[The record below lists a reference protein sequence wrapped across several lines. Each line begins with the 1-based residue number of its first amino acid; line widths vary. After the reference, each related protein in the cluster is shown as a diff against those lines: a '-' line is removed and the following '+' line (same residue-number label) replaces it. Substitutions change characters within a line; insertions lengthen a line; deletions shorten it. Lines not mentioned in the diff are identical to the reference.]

1 MHDAPFLLRLPAE
14 LDQVALLE
22 DAIEA
27 WSSAHGLPPAVAAR
41 LQLVAE
47 EIAANVAMHGK
58 GASFFELRVTRT
70 GEALHLALLD
80 DGPSYDPLARAAPD
94 TQAALEN
101 RDAGGLGVH
110 LVRTLTRDARY
121 ERAEGTNRLTC
132 TLPLA
137 A

>member
-1 MHDAPFLLRLPAE
+1 MHHAPFLLRLPAE
-14 LDQVALLE
+14 LEQVALLE

-27 WSSAHGLPPAVAAR
+27 WASAHHLPPAVASR

-47 EIAANVAMHGK
+47 EITANVAMHGK
-58 GASFFELRVTRT
+58 GASFFELRVTRM

-80 DGPSYDPLARAAPD
+80 DGPSYDPLTRAAPN
-94 TQAALEN
+94 TEGTLEE

-121 ERAEGTNRLTC
+121 ERAGDTNRLTC